1 MPTSKNTARKYAAG
15 GSSDNSCG
23 VEPLRAVIYARYSS
37 SGQREESIEGQ
48 LRDCYE
54 FAKKHGIIVIG
65 EYIDKAM
72 TGRVDRRPDFQRMM
86 KDSEKG
92 RFNCVL
98 LWKMDRFARNRYD
111 SAMYKYKL
119 KKNGIR
125 IFYAKETIPD
135 GPEGIILES
144 VMEGYAEYYSENLAQ
159 NVKRGNYDSALEL
172 KTLGKT
178 CLGLKTGPDG
188 RYMIDQAEAAIV
200 RRIFEEYAEGERA
213 KDIYE
218 RLNSEGYRTSRGGKF
233 NKNSLRRI
241 LSNKK
246 YIGVYEYEDIYV
258 ENGIPAIITDRDLFE
273 RVQKMLKINHDA
285 PARGKAQNFLLT
297 TKLFCGLCGSPMI
310 GDGGTSR
317 TGKAYAYYSCTKRKR
332 GRSCKKESVPKDW
345 IEDLVVGEL
354 VKIVHNDELIE
365 QIADRVMEYQKRE
378 KDQSGLHALEIRQKE
393 NEKAISNMLA
403 AIEAGIIT
411 PSTKTR
417 LMELEADRADIEK
430 GIAHELLAEPEFERD
445 QIIYFLERFRSGD
458 INDEA
463 YRIMLVD
470 TFLNSVYLYDDDHLV
485 LVMNYSGEN
494 CKVDL
499 KLVEGAVSG
508 DGCKG
513 SAFAPSSALKTPCE
527 NHRGFFC
534 AGRDLESGFK
544 VSAPLRSV
552 HSTML
557 SDLDKS
563 VNCTLVKTIKE
574 FKGMKANDVVKYIEG
589 EPYVGIVPVEPGS
602 TNAIFNDNS
611 KIAGL
616 NTENFEINEGLIR
629 FDIIFYVRVP
639 SKSGNNSNNEN
650 ELSQVII
657 NIEAQKDEPKKYQI
671 INRAVFYISRL
682 VSSQKQRDFINMNYD
697 DIKKVYS
704 IWVCMGMKENT
715 MCHIHL
721 TKDDLIGKHNW
732 RGNLDLLNIVMIG
745 ISDTL
750 PEHDNT
756 YEMHRLLA
764 ALFTNTLN
772 AKQKIDIINKEYDIP
787 VESDI
792 EEGVSIMCNLSQGIE
807 EKALEKGRS
816 AGIAEGRVVGIA
828 QGKTSAQIDII
839 LNMYNNNFTIEQI
852 ALATQYDVD
861 KIKEIIQKN

>member
-188 RYMIDQAEAAIV
+188 RYMIDQAEATIV

-310 GDGGTSR
+310 GDGGTSH

-458 INDEA
+458 IKDEA

-499 KLVEGAVSG
+499 KLVEGAVNG

-513 SAFAPSSALKTPCE
+513 SAFAPSSALKKDSVFT
-527 NHRGFFC
+527 GSFF
-534 AGRDLESGFK
+534 LF
-544 VSAPLRSV
+544 
-552 HSTML
+552 M
-557 SDLDKS
+557 
-563 VNCTLVKTIKE
+563 I
-574 FKGMKANDVVKYIEG
+574 IEC
-589 EPYVGIVPVEPGS
+589 S
-602 TNAIFNDNS
+602 
-611 KIAGL
+611 
-616 NTENFEINEGLIR
+616 
-629 FDIIFYVRVP
+629 
-639 SKSGNNSNNEN
+639 
-650 ELSQVII
+650 
-657 NIEAQKDEPKKYQI
+657 
-671 INRAVFYISRL
+671 
-682 VSSQKQRDFINMNYD
+682 
-697 DIKKVYS
+697 
-704 IWVCMGMKENT
+704 
-715 MCHIHL
+715 
-721 TKDDLIGKHNW
+721 
-732 RGNLDLLNIVMIG
+732 
-745 ISDTL
+745 
-750 PEHDNT
+750 
-756 YEMHRLLA
+756 
-764 ALFTNTLN
+764 
-772 AKQKIDIINKEYDIP
+772 
-787 VESDI
+787 
-792 EEGVSIMCNLSQGIE
+792 
-807 EKALEKGRS
+807 RS
-816 AGIAEGRVVGIA
+816 AH
-828 QGKTSAQIDII
+828 SII
-839 LNMYNNNFTIEQI
+839 CSWMR
-852 ALATQYDVD
+852 
-861 KIKEIIQKN
+861 